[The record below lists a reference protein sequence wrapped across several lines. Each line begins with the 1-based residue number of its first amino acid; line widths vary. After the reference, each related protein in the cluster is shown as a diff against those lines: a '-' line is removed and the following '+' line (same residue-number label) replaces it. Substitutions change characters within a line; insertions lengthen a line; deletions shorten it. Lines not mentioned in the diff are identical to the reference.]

1 MKPTLLILA
10 AGIGSRYGG
19 VKQMDE
25 IGPSGESIIDYS
37 VFDAIRTGFGKV
49 VFVLN
54 PKIEKD
60 FKAIYEQRLSGK
72 IETAYV
78 LQELDNIPKDVG
90 FTPERVKPWGTGHA
104 VLVAK
109 EVIDT
114 PFAVINADDFYGG
127 QAFKVLGKFLSQ
139 LNNDETRY
147 AMVGYQLK
155 NTLSENGSVSRGIC
169 STKEGLLTNVV
180 ERTKI
185 YRTDGQIV
193 FEENGREI
201 PITGDSLVSM
211 NLWGFTPKYFTQSE
225 AWFVDFIRE
234 NARQLKAEFYIPYVV
249 NKLITQGDASVR
261 VLESHDRW
269 FGITYQEDKAVGI
282 ARVRQMVREGRYPE
296 SLWDGEKP
304 G

>member
-37 VFDAIRTGFGKV
+37 VFDAIRAGFGKV

-78 LQELDNIPKDVG
+78 LQELHNIPVDVS
-90 FTPERVKPWGTGHA
+90 FSSERVRPWGTGHA
-104 VLVAK
+104 VLAAK
-109 EVIDT
+109 EVINT
-114 PFAVINADDFYGG
+114 PFAVINADDFYGR
-127 QAFKVLGKFLSQ
+127 QAFEVLGDFLSQ

-155 NTLSENGSVSRGIC
+155 NTLSESGSVSRGIC
-169 STKEGLLTNVV
+169 STKEGLLTDVV

-185 YRTDGQIV
+185 YRTDSQIV
-193 FEENGREI
+193 YEENGQVI
-201 PITGDSLVSM
+201 PIAGDSLVSM
-211 NLWGFTPKYFTQSE
+211 NFWGFTPKYFAQSE
-225 AWFVDFIRE
+225 TWFVEFIRE

-249 NKLITQGDASVR
+249 NKLITQGDANVR
-261 VLESHDRW
+261 VLGSHDRW
-269 FGITYQEDKAVGI
+269 FGVTYKEDKAVTI
-282 ARVRQMVREGRYPE
+282 ARVRQMVREGSYPK
-296 SLWDGEKP
+296 SLWDRAKLG
-304 G
+304 